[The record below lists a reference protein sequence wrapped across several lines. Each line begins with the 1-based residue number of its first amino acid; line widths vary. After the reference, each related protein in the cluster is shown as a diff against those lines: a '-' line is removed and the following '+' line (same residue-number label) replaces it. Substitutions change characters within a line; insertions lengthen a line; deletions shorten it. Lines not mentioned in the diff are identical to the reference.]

1 MQVLS
6 ATLIIGVMVGSILI
20 PAAGFPASVITV
32 ALLASMIAGEISAR
46 FKIDK
51 KKHLLKEMIKT
62 LNVLQE
68 KLDYVIQINGDL
80 SSSEYHEIIKQFTTG
95 VQFFKQWDPNYK
107 SENNSGQE
115 PILQI
120 QEYLVCNM
128 KTLPDM

>member
-1 MQVLS
+1 MERSDKIRQYLENKLKQCKKQVAIARRKRRLMQVLS

-95 VQFFKQWDPNYK
+95 V
-107 SENNSGQE
+107 
-115 PILQI
+115 
-120 QEYLVCNM
+120 
-128 KTLPDM
+128 

>member
-1 MQVLS
+1 MEQSDKIRQYLENKLKQCKKQVAIARRKRRLMQVLS

-68 KLDYVIQINGDL
+68 KLDYVIQINSDL
-80 SSSEYHEIIKQFTTG
+80 SSPEYHEIIKQFTTG
-95 VQFFKQWDPNYK
+95 V
-107 SENNSGQE
+107 
-115 PILQI
+115 
-120 QEYLVCNM
+120 
-128 KTLPDM
+128 

>member
-1 MQVLS
+1 MERSDKIRQYLENKLKQCKKQVVIARRKRRLMRVLS

-95 VQFFKQWDPNYK
+95 V
-107 SENNSGQE
+107 
-115 PILQI
+115 
-120 QEYLVCNM
+120 
-128 KTLPDM
+128 

>member
-1 MQVLS
+1 MEQSDKIRQYLENKLKQCKKKVAIARRKRRLMQVLS

-80 SSSEYHEIIKQFTTG
+80 SSSEYHEIIKQFTT
-95 VQFFKQWDPNYK
+95 
-107 SENNSGQE
+107 
-115 PILQI
+115 
-120 QEYLVCNM
+120 
-128 KTLPDM
+128 